1 MLLASLMVAA
11 AIPVRFRSGSL
22 AAEQRDALLSGAVID
37 AAAAMA
43 QIDDA
48 LRPTTPVEAQA
59 GPLPTAEQ
67 LAVLASMPD
76 VVDRSV
82 RLVGDRVDRATAH
95 LAEALRAAE
104 VQVPDGITV
113 LPDLEATEH
122 TWVQVASGPEWVDL
136 DPTMPQATAGL
147 VHAEPTGG
155 PLDALPDELRHRIEF
170 VVTIESLKGGG
181 LSQSAVIEQ
190 SAFADELAGRPISLS
205 HEKPDGLKGLGLA
218 LESAL
223 AGGIRYQPILSLDE
237 VTLVG
242 IEPLTFGAGGGPFGE
257 TNASPVSDGE
267 ATAEWLDVRVI
278 SPDRDLWHA
287 APSSIGSATP
297 HGRAGPSTWRPS
309 NRSNSSTSTTSSPM
323 STCPSA
329 SCISCP
335 WPRARRASIVSSMTA
350 RPRPTQT
357 CSRRT
362 RPRSISSATHCRERW
377 ACHAGIGP
385 SSTPPTWSPMTSA
398 SGQVRRALARRGST
412 WQSICLSAA
421 RGAPRSW
428 DHLHPRPQG
437 SWRVCSN
444 TRPSGSRPAMGCRGR
459 PFRILRVASV
469 GAVFEAADAQG
480 VRTLVLRQASDADT
494 LPLAPDVVGRLKA
507 GLQRGWV
514 AVIPERPVQL
524 HGRDRIGWWLIDPA
538 TGEAVDVFEDG
549 RSSAMTEESFLYNRI
564 AFWVRRFVCLGL
576 TIKEVKT
583 LAKLLTGDY
592 EGFVVGVAIG
602 YPLHYLLGGHCH

>member
-1 MLLASLMVAA
+1 
-11 AIPVRFRSGSL
+11 
-22 AAEQRDALLSGAVID
+22 
-37 AAAAMA
+37 
-43 QIDDA
+43 
-48 LRPTTPVEAQA
+48 
-59 GPLPTAEQ
+59 
-67 LAVLASMPD
+67 
-76 VVDRSV
+76 
-82 RLVGDRVDRATAH
+82 
-95 LAEALRAAE
+95 
-104 VQVPDGITV
+104 
-113 LPDLEATEH
+113 
-122 TWVQVASGPEWVDL
+122 
-136 DPTMPQATAGL
+136 MPQATAGL

-170 VVTIESLKGGG
+170 VVTIESLKGDG

-242 IEPLTFGAGGGPFGE
+242 IEPLTFKAGGGPFGE

-278 SPDRDLWHA
+278 SPDRDLMARRTIFDRIGDAARESGAVDVAAIEPVQLIDIDDELTDEYVPLRVVHLMSVATGTTSIDRFVDDSA
-287 APSSIGSATP
+287 APTDADVLSSYPATFHLLRDALSGAVGLPRGYRTFIDAPNLVSYDIGLRPGAAGPGEERLDLAVDLLIRSA
-297 HGRAGPSTWRPS
+297 GRATLVG
-309 NRSNSSTSTTSSPM
+309 SP
-323 STCPSA
+323 
-329 SCISCP
+329 
-335 WPRARRASIVSSMTA
+335 
-350 RPRPTQT
+350 
-357 CSRRT
+357 
-362 RPRSISSATHCRERW
+362 
-377 ACHAGIGP
+377 
-385 SSTPPTWSPMTSA
+385 PPTA
-398 SGQVRRALARRGST
+398 AGLVAGVLEHEAERLAAGDG
-412 WQSICLSAA
+412 LS
-421 RGAPRSW
+421 GAPFP
-428 DHLHPRPQG
+428 D
-437 SWRVCSN
+437 
-444 TRPSGSRPAMGCRGR
+444 
-459 PFRILRVASV
+459 LRVASV

-549 RSSAMTEESFLYNRI
+549 RSSAMTEESFLYNRM